1 MANVR
6 TYPGSLHNHT
16 QYSNARLRDCII
28 KETDLLN
35 YAVELG
41 HEVVAITDHESV
53 MNEVK
58 VEKAYKKIKDKN
70 PDFKVILGN
79 EIYLCRNGLN
89 NENFVSG
96 QDKYYHFILLAKDSE
111 GAKQIREI
119 STRAWMRSYM
129 ARGMRRVP
137 TYYQDLI
144 DIIGANPGH
153 VVGSTACLGGALAT
167 QLMKYSETKDENLFG
182 KIVTW
187 CDQMESIFGPDNFYL
202 ELQPSESHEQT
213 YVNRMLI
220 NLAKNFHYRYIIT
233 TDSHYLKKED
243 KAVHKAYLNAQDGD
257 REVDAFYAT
266 TYMMD
271 TAELESHL
279 DLTEA
284 ELEEAYNNIR
294 YIKSMCEDYSLLKP
308 LKIPELKWNACE
320 WRGLI
325 APWYEKIP
333 MFKTFIESPHRADN
347 VLVYAILDGIKKHP
361 DLQNDEA
368 YKEINMNLEMTWES
382 SNVNNARWSAYYLN
396 LQKIIDT
403 CWDAGSLVGP
413 GRGSGVGFILLYV
426 LGITQINPLRETT
439 KCFAWRFLNPERV
452 SVLDVDFDIEG
463 GRRAD
468 VLNAFRR
475 EYGSDRVANVAT
487 FRTEKS
493 KSAILTAARGLGID
507 VDIAQYVASLIPAD
521 RGQLRTLDQC
531 MFGDEQNEWEP
542 IKQFV
547 FEMTENYPELWEVAH
562 KVEGLVCGTG
572 IHAGGVIFV
581 DTPFTDSTALMRAPD
596 GTICTQ
602 FDLHD
607 CEDCSLIKYDALS
620 VEAMDKIH
628 NCLDLLCDY
637 GYIERKD
644 TLKETY
650 ESVLGIYNLERE
662 APKMWEMV
670 WNHEIQALFQMEKQS
685 GIQGIATLKPTSVDD
700 LAILNSTI
708 RLMAQEKGGEMPTD
722 KLARFKADADEW
734 DSELASWG
742 LGAEEKAILEPV
754 LGMSYGLCIAQEQFM
769 ELVQLPELGGFSLT
783 WADKLRKSIAKKNPA
798 DYDKLTKEFYEETEK
813 RGINQRFAYYVWDV
827 LIAMSKGYG
836 FNQSHTLAY
845 SLIGLQE
852 MNLAYRFPIMF
863 WNCACL
869 ISDAG
874 GNEGDEVTEEEE
886 IKEATEVYYNE
897 MVEFGDED
905 SDDDVSDEYDEE
917 DCDGY
922 PATVCVMKDGKKKK
936 KVKAT
941 NYGKIATA
949 IGKIKASGVNVAPPD
964 INKSTYTFSP
974 DVENNTIRYGLSG
987 ITKVGED
994 LIKIIIEGRP
1004 YTSFEDFMK
1013 RIKINKPQM
1022 VNLIKSGAF
1031 DCFGDRMTIM
1041 HKYIDSVSDTKKR
1054 ITLQNM
1060 KMLIDFGL
1068 IPDEYDLQRRVYNF
1082 NKYVKKFKN
1091 GNFYDFDNIAFEF
1104 FSNHF
1109 HVDDLVPSADSESG
1123 LKILQTRW
1131 DEIYQRQMDKIR
1143 PWVKS
1148 HAEELLVQ
1156 VNDRLTKDTWDKY
1169 CLGTMSKWEMDSV
1182 SFYSHEHELKNL
1194 DMERYEITDFFDLPE
1209 EPIVDRVI
1217 PIKGKLVPIL
1227 KLFRICGT
1235 VLDRDKSKKTVT
1247 LLTTNGVVNVKI
1259 FGGVFSNYDK
1269 QISERGADGKKH
1281 VIRKSEF
1288 ARGNKIIVCG
1298 VRDGD
1303 SFRAKKYSKTPY
1315 HLIETIE
1322 WINEDGTM
1330 ITHNRHDEEGGNK

>member
-1 MANVR
+1 MANER
-6 TYPGSLHNHT
+6 KYPGSLHNHT

-28 KETDLLN
+28 KETDLLS
-35 YAVELG
+35 YALELG
-41 HEVVAITDHESV
+41 HEVVAITDHESI
-53 MNEVK
+53 MNAVK
-58 VEKAYKKIKDKN
+58 VEKAYKKIKEKN
-70 PDFKVILGN
+70 PDFKVIFGN

-89 NENFVSG
+89 NENFIAG
-96 QDKYYHFILLAKDSE
+96 QDKYYHFILLARDAI
-111 GAKQIREI
+111 GHQQIREI

-144 DIIGANPGH
+144 DVIGANRGH
-153 VVGSTACLGGALAT
+153 VIGCTACLGGALAT
-167 QLMKYSETKDENLFG
+167 QLLKYKETKSEALYG
-182 KIVTW
+182 KITQW
-187 CDQMESIFGPDNFYL
+187 CDQMEWIFGADNFFL

-220 NLAKNFHYRYIIT
+220 DLANNFHFRYIIT
-233 TDSHYLKKED
+233 TDSHYLRKED
-243 KAVHKAYLNAQDGD
+243 KTIHKAYLNAQDGD

-271 TAELESHL
+271 TVELESHM
-279 DLTEA
+279 DLTPD
-284 ELEEAYNNIR
+284 ELEEAYSNIR
-294 YIKSMCEDYSLLKP
+294 WIAAMCEDFSLLKP
-308 LKIPELKWNACE
+308 LKIPELKWKECRTEYPINWGEA
-320 WRGLI
+320 
-325 APWYEKIP
+325 IP
-333 MFKTFIESPHRADN
+333 MLDTFINSPHEADRR
-347 VLVYAILDGIKKHP
+347 LVFAIIDGIEKHP
-361 DLQNDEA
+361 DLQNQRA
-368 YKEINMNLEMTWES
+368 YDEINMNLEMTWIS

-396 LQKIIDT
+396 LQKIIDI
-403 CWDAGSLVGP
+403 CWEAGSIVGP

-426 LGITQINPLRETT
+426 LGITQINPLAERT
-439 KCFAWRFLNPERV
+439 KTFAWRFLNPERV

-463 GRRAD
+463 GRRAE

-507 VDIAQYVASLIPAD
+507 VDIAQYIASLIPAD

-531 MFGDEQNEWEP
+531 MYGDEQNDWPP

-547 FEMTENYPELWEVAH
+547 FEMTENYPELWEVAR

-581 DTPFTDSTALMRAPD
+581 DAPFTDSTALMRAPD

-637 GYIERKD
+637 GYIDRKE

-650 ESVLGIYNLERE
+650 EEVLGIYNLERND
-662 APKMWEMV
+662 PKMWEMV

-722 KLARFKADADEW
+722 KLARFKNDPQQW
-734 DSELASWG
+734 DLELQQWG
-742 LGAEEKAILEPV
+742 LSWEEKQILEPV

-798 DYDKLTKEFYEETEK
+798 DYDKLTKEFYEETQK
-813 RGINQRFAYYVWDV
+813 RGINQRFAHYVWDV

-852 MNLAYRFPIMF
+852 MNLAFKFPIMF

-874 GNEGDEVTEEEE
+874 GDEGNETDAGGSEE
-886 IKEATEVYYNE
+886 IEVGGTDNGPTYE
-897 MVEFGDED
+897 MAEDFVDFCDEGT
-905 SDDDVSDEYDEE
+905 DDDDDAGEDDEE
-917 DCDGY
+917 DTNSTGAGTSK
-922 PATVCVMKDGKKKK
+922 PKKKTRT
-936 KVKAT
+936 T

-949 IGKIKASGVNVAPPD
+949 IGKIKQSGVDVAPPD
-964 INKSTYTFSP
+964 INRSGYTFTP
-974 DVENNTIRYGLSG
+974 DVDANTIRYGLSG
-987 ITKVGED
+987 ITKVGEE
-994 LIKIIIEGRP
+994 LVRTIIDGRP
-1004 YTSFEDFMK
+1004 YKGFGDFLE

-1031 DCFGDRMTIM
+1031 DGFGKREEIM
-1041 HKYIDSVSDTKKR
+1041 RQYVDSVSDTKKR

-1060 KMLIDFGL
+1060 KMLIDFEL
-1068 IPDEYDLQRRVYNF
+1068 IPDEYDMERRVFNF
-1082 NKYVKKFKN
+1082 NKYMKKLKLDATWY
-1091 GNFYDFDNIAFEF
+1091 GLDNIAFGF
-1104 FSNHF
+1104 YSTHF
-1109 HVDDLVPSADSESG
+1109 DVDKLQPCPETESG
-1123 LKILQTRW
+1123 FKIKQTDW
-1131 DEIYQRQMDKIR
+1131 DNYYQRHMDKIR
-1143 PWVKS
+1143 PWVRS
-1148 HAEELLVQ
+1148 HANELLTS
-1156 VNDRLTKDTWDKY
+1156 VNTRLTQDTWDKY
-1169 CLGTMSKWEMDSV
+1169 CLGSLSKWEMDSV
-1182 SFYSHEHELKNL
+1182 SFYSHEHELERVDIN
-1194 DMERYEITDFFDLPE
+1194 RYEFSDFWDLPE
-1209 EPIVDRVI
+1209 EPEIDRVI
-1217 PIKGKLVPIL
+1217 PIKGKYVPIL
-1227 KLFRICGT
+1227 RLHRIIGT

-1247 LLTTNGVVNVKI
+1247 LLTTRGVVTVKI
-1259 FGGVFSNYDK
+1259 FGGVFAQYDK

-1281 VIRKSEF
+1281 VIEKSMF
-1288 ARGNKIIVCG
+1288 SRGNKIIVCG

-1315 HLIETIE
+1315 HLVEQITDVDEWGQITIHAR
-1322 WINEDGTM
+1322 G
-1330 ITHNRHDEEGGNK
+1330 EE